1 MQLDAVKHGIGTNF
15 SFYAVRCRSS
25 SASSTLNSIQL
36 AIMNAASFVGR
47 CTPGIIASYTGVLN
61 LVIISAVAC
70 SALIISM
77 IALSDI
83 ASVIVIGILHGY
95 FSGICMFHTAIVA
108 NYDR

>member
-1 MQLDAVKHGIGTNF
+1 V
-15 SFYAVRCRSS
+15 SS
-25 SASSTLNSIQL
+25 RLNSIQL
-36 AIMNAASFVGR
+36 VIMNAASFIGR

-61 LVIISAVAC
+61 LTIISTVAC

-83 ASVIVIGILHGY
+83 ASVIVIGILYGY
-95 FSGICMFHTAIVA
+95 FSGICMSHTVIVV